1 MKSLP
6 LITFFSS
13 SVKGLAGGGGDGG
26 GWTTGDGG
34 RWTTVD
40 GP

>member
-13 SVKGLAGGGGDGG
+13 SVKGLAGGGGGDGG

-34 RWTTVD
+34 GWMD